1 MTDPTDG
8 PGGVPGLSA
17 ATAEGGGLALEA
29 VPHPSG
35 PVALHAVGDVDVATA
50 PFLAEQV
57 GAWFSAAP
65 RIVLDLSAVGF
76 LGSAGIAALLDCH
89 RDAAAAGV
97 VLELYCG
104 AARQVRRVLQVTGTC
119 EHLRVLDPH
128 PPPEGP
134 GGHAPLFPV
143 PD

>member
-1 MTDPTDG
+1 MTDPTEG
-8 PGGVPGLSA
+8 AGGVPGLSA
-17 ATAEGGGLALEA
+17 ATEEGGGLTLEA

-35 PVALHAVGDVDVATA
+35 PVALHVVGDVDLATA

-57 GAWFSAAP
+57 GDWLAASP
-65 RIVLDLSAVGF
+65 RVVLDLSGVGVF
-76 LGSAGIAALLDCH
+76 ASAGISVLLDCQH
-89 RDAAAAGV
+89 AAVAAGV

-128 PPPEGP
+128 PPPETPDGR
-134 GGHAPLFPV
+134 APLFPV

>member
-1 MTDPTDG
+1 MTDPTGG

-17 ATAEGGGLALEA
+17 ATTVGGGLALEA

-35 PVALHAVGDVDVATA
+35 PVALHAVGEVDAATA

-57 GAWFSAAP
+57 GAWLAAAP
-65 RIVLDLSAVGF
+65 RIVLDLSGVGY
-76 LGSAGIAALLDCH
+76 LASAGIAVLLDCH
-89 RDAAAAGV
+89 RAAVAAGV

-104 AARQVRRVLQVTGTC
+104 GARRVRRVLQVTGTC

-128 PPPEGP
+128 PPPETP
-134 GGHAPLFPV
+134 GSRAPLFPV